1 MTVSNS
7 TEPLERRIVLDDWE
21 KAFARLRDA
30 CDISDQVLA
39 GWKVRVRHSKQEP
52 FSTIGRTFKDLLRA
66 NGARLCDLDDLD
78 HVLSVKLQQGA
89 LDAID
94 SYLMVAGTTNVSAEA
109 MELAHEHCAKGT
121 SFSARTVVTMPKDCS
136 DGFIRKR
143 LAFHGVK
150 TELYDERD
158 VMSGTLCTRTLGHII
173 SKKRETDMLSNTR
186 NPRLGILTALTVEMD
201 AVVSLLG
208 DVDRQVTRV
217 DGVLRDYVYGTLP
230 ARNGGKHEVVAVRTG
245 AGNNISATL
254 AERLFADFALE
265 EVVMVGIAGGIPWI
279 ARNHEDVRLG
289 DVVVSG
295 RKGVIQ
301 YDLVKQRVK
310 GQQAAHQPMAPV
322 RALTAMAETLAGSEA
337 EMARYNARLAAVTQ
351 KGSPYQ
357 RPSDRTDV
365 LYEDGAR
372 TKPLAIRRAKDERR
386 KRQASI
392 AFVGAVGSANKV
404 VKSHKERERIRK
416 KYNVIAVEMEGA
428 GVAEAAMANG
438 KGFFVV
444 RGICDYANDWKNDKW
459 HPYAAMAAAV
469 FAVDLIESMPL
480 STTKTV

>member
-1 MTVSNS
+1 M
-7 TEPLERRIVLDDWE
+7 LDVWE
-21 KAFARLRDA
+21 EAYAILRET
-30 CDISDQVLA
+30 CDIPEQALA

-52 FSTIGRTFKDLLRA
+52 FSTIGLAFKELLRA
-66 NGARLCDLDDLD
+66 HGARLCDLDDLD

-109 MELAHEHCAKGT
+109 MELAHEQCAKGT
-121 SFSARTVVTMPKDCS
+121 SFSARTVVTMPKSCV

-150 TELYDERD
+150 TELYGERD
-158 VMSGTLCTRTLGHII
+158 VQSGKLCARTLGHII
-173 SKKRETDMLSNTR
+173 SKKRETDMLSKTR
-186 NPRLGILTALTVEMD
+186 NPTLGILTALTVEMD

-208 DVDRQVTRV
+208 DADREVTRV
-217 DGVLRDYVYGTLP
+217 DGVLRDYVHGTLP
-230 ARNGGKHEVVAVRTG
+230 ARNGGKHQVVVVRTG
-245 AGNNISATL
+245 AGNNISAAL

-265 EVVMVGIAGGIPWI
+265 EVVMVGIAGGIPRI
-279 ARNHEDVRLG
+279 ASNDEDVRLG
-289 DVVVSG
+289 DIVVSG

-301 YDLVKQRVK
+301 YDLVKERVK
-310 GQQAAHQPMAPV
+310 GQQAAHQPMSPV
-322 RALTAMAETLAGSEA
+322 RALTAMAETLAGSDD

-357 RPSDRTDV
+357 RPSDRTDI

-372 TKPLAIRRAKDERR
+372 TKSLAIRRAKDERR
-386 KRQASI
+386 KRHASI

-416 KYNVIAVEMEGA
+416 KYGVIAVEMEGA

-480 STTKTV
+480 STTKAV